1 MPGGGRAVSRYL
13 GKLALA
19 AACLFSF
26 AGSVA
31 ALEVAYPPSVDYSA
45 LPALGKDWRETNP
58 YRNVPEAL
66 PIGRI
71 AFNQSC
77 ARCHGA
83 DAATNAAPAPDL
95 RNLDKGC
102 RRIADAAIKA
112 RCMADND
119 AFFAKSVRDGKII
132 VGVMHMP
139 PWREVLPQELA
150 WAIQAF
156 IEAQSRTT
164 PIRPDAGKGVGK

>member
-1 MPGGGRAVSRYL
+1 MPGGGCAVIAQWCKTMRT
-13 GKLALA
+13 GVALLLCVGTA
-19 AACLFSF
+19 TAN
-26 AGSVA
+26 
-31 ALEVAYPPSVDYSA
+31 EIAYPPSVDYSA
-45 LPALGKDWRETNP
+45 LPPLGKGWRETNP

-156 IEAQSRTT
+156 IEAQARTT
-164 PIRPDAGKGVGK
+164 PIRPDLGK

>member
-1 MPGGGRAVSRYL
+1 MPGGGRTVIAPSF
-13 GKLALA
+13 KSALIGV
-19 AACLFSF
+19 CGLLL
-26 AGSVA
+26 AGSIA
-31 ALEVAYPPSVDYSA
+31 ATEVATPPDVDYSA
-45 LPALGKDWRETNP
+45 LPPLGQLWRETNP
-58 YRNVPEAL
+58 YRNLPEAL
-66 PIGRI
+66 PIGRS

-102 RRIADAAIKA
+102 RRVADTALKA

-119 AFFAKSVRDGKII
+119 AYFAKSVRDGKII
-132 VGVMHMP
+132 VGVVHMP

-164 PIRPDAGKGVGK
+164 PIRPGVGK